1 VKEIEATKKIMTHM
15 YFILREEPQ
24 REGSFNSLQE
34 LQEKL
39 DARLQ
44 KITKTGK
51 NSSNL
56 KAEIL
61 ENFMMAVQWMRDKG
75 VILYDS
81 EDVNSPILVI
91 KEKLIK
97 NMAKL

>member
-1 VKEIEATKKIMTHM
+1 M

-24 REGSFNSLQE
+24 REGSFSSLQE
-34 LQEKL
+34 LHEKL
-39 DARLQ
+39 DSRLQ
-44 KITKTGK
+44 KLIKTDN
-51 NSSNL
+51 NSSKL
-56 KAEIL
+56 KTEIL

-75 VILYDS
+75 IILYDS
-81 EDVNSPILVI
+81 EDANSPLLVI

>member
-1 VKEIEATKKIMTHM
+1 MKEIEATKKIMTHL

-24 REGSFNSLQE
+24 REGSFSSLQE
-34 LQEKL
+34 LHEKL
-39 DARLQ
+39 DSRLQ
-44 KITKTGK
+44 KLIKTDN
-51 NSSNL
+51 NSSKL
-56 KAEIL
+56 KTEIL

-75 VILYDS
+75 IILYDS
-81 EDVNSPILVI
+81 EDANSPLLVI

>member
-1 VKEIEATKKIMTHM
+1 M

-24 REGSFNSLQE
+24 REGTFNSLKE
-34 LQEKL
+34 LHEKL
-39 DARLQ
+39 DSRLQ
-44 KITKTGK
+44 EFLKSDD
-51 NSSNL
+51 SSKL
-56 KAEIL
+56 KSEIL

-97 NMAKL
+97 YMVKL

>member
-1 VKEIEATKKIMTHM
+1 VKEIDATKKIMTHM
-15 YFILREEPQ
+15 YFILNEEPQ
-24 REGSFNSLQE
+24 REGSFSSLQE
-34 LQEKL
+34 LHEKL
-39 DARLQ
+39 DTRLQ
-44 KITKTGK
+44 KFVKSEKSGMIKK
-51 NSSNL
+51 
-56 KAEIL
+56 EIL
-61 ENFMMAVQWMRDKG
+61 DNFSMAIKWMRDKG

>member
-1 VKEIEATKKIMTHM
+1 MTHL

-24 REGSFNSLQE
+24 REGSFSSLQE
-34 LQEKL
+34 LHEKL
-39 DARLQ
+39 DSRLQ
-44 KITKTGK
+44 KLIKTDN
-51 NSSNL
+51 NSSKL
-56 KAEIL
+56 KTEIL

-75 VILYDS
+75 IILYDS
-81 EDVNSPILVI
+81 EDANSPLLVI

>member
-1 VKEIEATKKIMTHM
+1 VKEIDATKKIMTHM
-15 YFILREEPQ
+15 YFILNEEPQ

-34 LQEKL
+34 LHEKL
-39 DARLQ
+39 DSRLQ
-44 KITKTGK
+44 IFVK
-51 NSSNL
+51 NEKSSNI
-56 KAEIL
+56 KKEIL
-61 ENFMMAVQWMRDKG
+61 ENFAIAVKWMREKG

-97 NMAKL
+97 NMAKI

>member
-1 VKEIEATKKIMTHM
+1 
-15 YFILREEPQ
+15 
-24 REGSFNSLQE
+24 
-34 LQEKL
+34 
-39 DARLQ
+39 
-44 KITKTGK
+44 
-51 NSSNL
+51 
-56 KAEIL
+56 
-61 ENFMMAVQWMRDKG
+61 MMAVQWMRDKG

>member
-1 VKEIEATKKIMTHM
+1 MKEIDATKKIMTHM
-15 YFILREEPQ
+15 YFILNEEPQ

-34 LQEKL
+34 LHEKL
-39 DARLQ
+39 DSRLQ
-44 KITKTGK
+44 KFVKTEK
-51 NSSNL
+51 SSNM
-56 KAEIL
+56 KKEIL
-61 ENFMMAVQWMRDKG
+61 ENFTMAVKWMREKG